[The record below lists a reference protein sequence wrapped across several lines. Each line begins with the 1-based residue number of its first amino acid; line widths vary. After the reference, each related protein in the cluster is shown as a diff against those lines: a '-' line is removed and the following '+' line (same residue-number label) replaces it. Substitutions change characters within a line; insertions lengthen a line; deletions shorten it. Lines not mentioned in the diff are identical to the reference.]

1 VGAATWRD
9 TVNRTMILSSSVLHP
24 EKGKTEIKN
33 KNMKIK
39 KRSRLITDCFKAV
52 PC

>member
-9 TVNRTMILSSSVLHP
+9 IANRTMILSSSVLHP
-24 EKGKTEIKN
+24 GKGKTEIKN
-33 KNMKIK
+33 QNMKIK
-39 KRSRLITDCFKAV
+39 KRRSLITNCVKEV